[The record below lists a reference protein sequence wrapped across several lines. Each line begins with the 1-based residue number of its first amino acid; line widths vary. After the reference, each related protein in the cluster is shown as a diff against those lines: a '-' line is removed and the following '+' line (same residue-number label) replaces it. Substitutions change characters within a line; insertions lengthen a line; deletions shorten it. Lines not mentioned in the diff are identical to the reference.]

1 MGRTIGSAFD
11 AQNNNFDFLRLVAAL
26 LVIVSH
32 SYPLTKTA
40 PEPMVAWFGGYVGGG
55 DLGVATFFAISGFLV
70 TRSLE
75 RNDLGAYVSSRLLR
89 IVPALAVVVVL
100 QTFVVGAYFTTLPL
114 ADYFSRPGTLD
125 GLRNILVFDIRYNL
139 PGVFTGN
146 PYPSTVNGSLWT
158 LPIESCFYPLLPMLA
173 LLGLLR
179 RRVIV
184 VLVGLLFLLL
194 VVVTETYGYSW
205 AQQGFF
211 IFSSVPFFPTLNSAQ
226 YFVMGAVLWVHR
238 DDVPLNWGM
247 AACGLIALYAAARSR
262 SADYVFHLVLPYFV
276 LYAALARP
284 MTERWMKRIG
294 DLSYGTFLFA
304 FPVQQSI
311 VALLN
316 PGLSAVRLTLLA
328 IPATLACAALS
339 WRFIERPALNLKRA
353 LLPRPSEKNLGSD
366 AV

>member
-1 MGRTIGSAFD
+1 M
-11 AQNNNFDFLRLVAAL
+11 
-26 LVIVSH
+26 
-32 SYPLTKTA
+32 
-40 PEPMVAWFGGYVGGG
+40 
-55 DLGVATFFAISGFLV
+55 
-70 TRSLE
+70 
-75 RNDLGAYVSSRLLR
+75 
-89 IVPALAVVVVL
+89 
-100 QTFVVGAYFTTLPL
+100 
-114 ADYFSRPGTLD
+114 
-125 GLRNILVFDIRYNL
+125 
-139 PGVFTGN
+139 
-146 PYPSTVNGSLWT
+146 
-158 LPIESCFYPLLPMLA
+158 
-173 LLGLLR
+173 
-179 RRVIV
+179 
-184 VLVGLLFLLL
+184 
-194 VVVTETYGYSW
+194 
-205 AQQGFF
+205 
-211 IFSSVPFFPTLNSAQ
+211 LNSAQ

-262 SADYVFHLVLPYFV
+262 SADYVLHLVLPYFV

-294 DLSYGTFLFA
+294 DLSYGTYLFA